1 MISNA
6 RLALLSGLLCILAWP
21 VDGISFF
28 IFLAFIPLLAV
39 EQGLRGENK
48 KRSGWKVFGYSYM
61 AALIWNLGTT
71 WWLFN
76 ASVVGMLFANLANS
90 SFYALLFTIYH
101 WAAKRMPQR
110 SAYIFFVSL
119 WLAFEKG
126 HQLWDFSWPWLNL
139 GNVFSESIHWVQW
152 YEYTGSFGGS
162 LWVLLVNI
170 LGFEILKKWQ
180 PQQGATALL
189 KRSIPWWLAIAV
201 PITLSLVVFV
211 RVPKA
216 TKTTNVAVIQPNIDP
231 YTEKYKYSNT
241 AFLELLSDL
250 VQPLKKEKVDFILT
264 PETYFAAGAGEEL
277 NAFPQNPFYS
287 KFQQL
292 ATQYPSTH
300 WVMGIQFY
308 QLYFSETP
316 PNYTANQIKEKVW
329 VDYYNSAF
337 GVQVAHPIEVYH
349 KSKLVVG
356 VEDMPFKKYLKPL
369 LGNLMLDLGGTIS
382 SRAKQAQR
390 SVFTHGDFN
399 IKIAPIICYE
409 SIYGE
414 FVTEYVRLGAQFL
427 GIITN
432 DAWWGNT
439 PGHQQLLS
447 YSRLRAIENRR
458 AIARSANTG
467 ISAFINARGEL
478 EQTLGYTQKG
488 YLLGAVPLYDTITFY
503 STYGDYLA
511 RWAVF
516 LAGLFFLLALSNRLK
531 QHD

>member
-231 YTEKYKYSNT
+231 YTEKYN
-241 AFLELLSDL
+241 
-250 VQPLKKEKVDFILT
+250 
-264 PETYFAAGAGEEL
+264 
-277 NAFPQNPFYS
+277 
-287 KFQQL
+287 
-292 ATQYPSTH
+292 
-300 WVMGIQFY
+300 
-308 QLYFSETP
+308 
-316 PNYTANQIKEKVW
+316 
-329 VDYYNSAF
+329 
-337 GVQVAHPIEVYH
+337 
-349 KSKLVVG
+349 
-356 VEDMPFKKYLKPL
+356 
-369 LGNLMLDLGGTIS
+369 
-382 SRAKQAQR
+382 
-390 SVFTHGDFN
+390 
-399 IKIAPIICYE
+399 
-409 SIYGE
+409 
-414 FVTEYVRLGAQFL
+414 
-427 GIITN
+427 
-432 DAWWGNT
+432 
-439 PGHQQLLS
+439 
-447 YSRLRAIENRR
+447 
-458 AIARSANTG
+458 
-467 ISAFINARGEL
+467 
-478 EQTLGYTQKG
+478 
-488 YLLGAVPLYDTITFY
+488 
-503 STYGDYLA
+503 
-511 RWAVF
+511 
-516 LAGLFFLLALSNRLK
+516 
-531 QHD
+531 